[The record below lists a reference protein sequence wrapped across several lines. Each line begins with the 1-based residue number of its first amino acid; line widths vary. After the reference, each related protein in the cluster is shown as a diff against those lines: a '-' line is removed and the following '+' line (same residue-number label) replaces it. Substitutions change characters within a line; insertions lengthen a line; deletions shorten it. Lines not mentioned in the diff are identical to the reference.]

1 MSSNTL
7 PLGFLRA
14 GCSAVV
20 RDLHGAKDLR
30 RRLTD
35 LGLIH
40 GTKVNVVKND
50 EGSPLIIS
58 IGEGRLAIARGM
70 ALKIMVEEAS

>member
-1 MSSNTL
+1 MSGALL

-20 RDLHGAKDLR
+20 RDFHGAKELR
-30 RRLTD
+30 QRLIA

-40 GTKVNVVKND
+40 GTKINVVKND

-58 IGEGRLAIARGM
+58 LGEGRLAIARGM